1 VTVDVPM
8 EDGYEGDLA
17 RRHLSF
23 YERRVFPWL
32 NDKLGADP
40 QLIQT
45 RAEALAS
52 ARGRVVEIGFG
63 SGPNLIHYP
72 MTVRRIVGV
81 EPNDGMCDR
90 AAPQIRLSRIPVDLI
105 VAEAEFLPFAD
116 CSFDTAVST
125 LTLCSVF
132 DPAQALNEL
141 RRVLRDDGGLIVIEH
156 GLSPDATIAR
166 WQNRLNGLQKVV
178 ACGCHLNRPIGDL
191 VEKSG
196 FRFEFVRT
204 FYARKAPRTHG
215 CVTTGA
221 ALKA

>member
-1 VTVDVPM
+1 
-8 EDGYEGDLA
+8 LA
-17 RRHLSF
+17 KRRHLSF

-32 NDKLGADP
+32 NDKMGADP

-52 ARGRVVEIGFG
+52 ARGRVVEIGLG
-63 SGPNLIHYP
+63 SGPNLAHYP
-72 MTVRRIVGV
+72 ETVRRIVGI

-90 AAPQIRLSRIPVDLI
+90 AAPQVQLSRIPTDLL

-116 CSFDTAVST
+116 GSFDTAVST

-132 DPAQALNEL
+132 DPVRALHEL
-141 RRVLRDDGGLIVIEH
+141 RRVLRDDGRLIVVEH

-166 WQNRLNGLQKVV
+166 WQNRLNGFQKVV
-178 ACGCHLNRPIGDL
+178 ACGCHLNRPVADL

-196 FRFEFVRT
+196 FRFDAIRT
-204 FYARKAPRTHG
+204 FYATKPPRTHG
-215 CVTTGA
+215 WVTVGTA
-221 ALKA
+221 VKAQVTAVGSAND

>member
-1 VTVDVPM
+1 M
-8 EDGYEGDLA
+8 
-17 RRHLSF
+17 
-23 YERRVFPWL
+23 
-32 NDKLGADP
+32 GADP

-63 SGPNLIHYP
+63 SGPNLAHYP
-72 MTVRRIVGV
+72 ETVRRIVGI

-90 AAPQIRLSRIPVDLI
+90 AAPQVRLSRIPVDLI
-105 VAEAEFLPFAD
+105 VAEAESLPFAD
-116 CSFDTAVST
+116 GSFDTAVST

-132 DPAQALNEL
+132 DPVRALNEL
-141 RRVLRDDGGLIVIEH
+141 RRVLRDDGRLIVVEH

-178 ACGCHLNRPIGDL
+178 ACGCHLNRPVADL
-191 VEKSG
+191 VEKGG
-196 FRFEFVRT
+196 FRFDAVRT

-215 CVTTGA
+215 WVTMGA